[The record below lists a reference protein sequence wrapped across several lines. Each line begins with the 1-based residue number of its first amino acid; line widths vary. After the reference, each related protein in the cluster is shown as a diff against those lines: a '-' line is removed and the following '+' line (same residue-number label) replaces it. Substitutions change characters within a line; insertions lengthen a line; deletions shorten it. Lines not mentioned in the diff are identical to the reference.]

1 MTFKTL
7 GIILGRT
14 NFSEADRI
22 ISIFTRDRGKIRVL
36 AKGVRKTLSKLAG
49 HLEPFCL
56 TNFIIAE
63 GRNLDIITS
72 AEVKKCHINLR
83 SNLVAT
89 RNAYYLAEITEKMT
103 PENEKHPEIFELLDE
118 TLENL
123 NNRSADLLSS
133 YFEFKIL
140 SHIGLAPELF
150 DCILCD
156 KKLEPVD
163 NFFNFAHGGVACASC
178 GGDRTISPEAIKIL
192 RLFLKINLAQIDK
205 IKVEKKVLE
214 EIKHITDEY
223 IRFNHTQDFKSK
235 KYLSSK

>member
-1 MTFKTL
+1 MTYKTL
-7 GIILGRT
+7 GIILKRT

-36 AKGVRKTLSKLAG
+36 AKGVRRTLSKLAG

-56 TNFIIAE
+56 TQFVIAE
-63 GRNLDIITS
+63 GRNLDIITA
-72 AEVKKCHINLR
+72 AEVKKCHFELR
-83 SNLVAT
+83 SNLEAT

-103 PENEKHPEIFELLDE
+103 PENEKHPEIFDLLDE

-123 NNRSADLLSS
+123 NTHPADLLSS

-156 KKLEPVD
+156 EKLLPVE
-163 NFFNFAHGGVACASC
+163 NYFNFTHGGVSCSSC
-178 GGDRTISPEAIKIL
+178 GGDRSISPEAVKIL
-192 RLFLKINLAQIDK
+192 RLFLEIDLAQIDK
-205 IKVEKKVLE
+205 INVSTQILN
-214 EIKHITDEY
+214 EIKSITDEY
-223 IRFNHTQDFKSK
+223 IRYNHTQEFKSK
-235 KYLSSK
+235 RFLGAK